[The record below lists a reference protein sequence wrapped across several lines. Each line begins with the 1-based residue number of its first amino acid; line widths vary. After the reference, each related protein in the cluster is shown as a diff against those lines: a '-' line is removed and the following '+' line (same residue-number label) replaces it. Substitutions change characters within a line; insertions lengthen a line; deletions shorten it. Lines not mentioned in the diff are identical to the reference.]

1 MSKVE
6 GEKLMAYVSD
16 EMLNE
21 TLLQYST
28 ASIGDTQ
35 NFEVEDHEIN
45 ISVAEHKVR
54 QREEVGVQN
63 EAARIVEVIVNVE
76 GMDLTKTKEG
86 TRYVNSEERLVLKRS
101 RLRENYETKVHDD
114 IPSIKNVDWKRTKRE
129 AGHVNNVTANVKRNS
144 ESED

>member
-1 MSKVE
+1 MLHGKNAPTMGWQGNDRVLFSRVSCISQNHQKKNILSKVE
-6 GEKLMAYVSD
+6 GEKVMAYVSD

-54 QREEVGVQN
+54 QREEVDVQN

-86 TRYVNSEERLVLKRS
+86 KRYVNSEERLVLK
-101 RLRENYETKVHDD
+101 
-114 IPSIKNVDWKRTKRE
+114 
-129 AGHVNNVTANVKRNS
+129 G
-144 ESED
+144 

>member
-1 MSKVE
+1 
-6 GEKLMAYVSD
+6 MAYVSD
-16 EMLNE
+16 KMLNE

-35 NFEVEDHEIN
+35 NVEVEDHEIN

-54 QREEVGVQN
+54 QREEVGVHN

-86 TRYVNSEERLVLKRS
+86 TRYVNSEERLVLKRL
-101 RLRENYETKVHDD
+101 RLRESYETKVHDD

-129 AGHVNNVTANVKRNS
+129 AGDVNNVTANVKRNS

>member
-1 MSKVE
+1 
-6 GEKLMAYVSD
+6 MAYVSD

-35 NFEVEDHEIN
+35 NVEVEDHEIN
-45 ISVAEHKVR
+45 ISVAEHEVR

-63 EAARIVEVIVNVE
+63 EAARIVEVMVNVE

-86 TRYVNSEERLVLKRS
+86 TRYVNSEERLVLKRFT
-101 RLRENYETKVHDD
+101 LRENYETKVHDD
-114 IPSIKNVDWKRTKRE
+114 IPSVKNVDWKRTKRE

-144 ESED
+144 ESILNQLNY

>member
-1 MSKVE
+1 
-6 GEKLMAYVSD
+6 MAYVSD

-35 NFEVEDHEIN
+35 NVEVQDHEIN
-45 ISVAEHKVR
+45 ISVAEHEVR
-54 QREEVGVQN
+54 KREEVGVQN

-86 TRYVNSEERLVLKRS
+86 TRYVNSEERLVLKRL
-101 RLRENYETKVHDD
+101 RLRENYETNVHDD
-114 IPSIKNVDWKRTKRE
+114 IPSVKNVDWKRTKRE

-144 ESED
+144 ESILNQLNY

>member
-1 MSKVE
+1 
-6 GEKLMAYVSD
+6 MAYVSD

-45 ISVAEHKVR
+45 ISVAEHKVS

-86 TRYVNSEERLVLKRS
+86 TRYVNSEERLVLK
-101 RLRENYETKVHDD
+101 
-114 IPSIKNVDWKRTKRE
+114 
-129 AGHVNNVTANVKRNS
+129 G
-144 ESED
+144 